1 MIRRSL
7 LWIWISILLGF
18 IGLGVG
24 MYQFLSWREQHL
36 ASAAL
41 LRLEKELSLAAQQQ
55 IVIEL
60 SPLVYSLEHLKTS
73 TYRLDPKQ
81 QTLLRRLIV
90 KQAKLQAEAIE
101 QSLYDRKY
109 LQVFND
115 LKVLG
120 EFLSLLGDDPAK
132 IFPAYTCLREMY
144 QDHPFLYPAENLDP
158 AFRWIVPPPL
168 HPCTQPEKVF

>member
-1 MIRRSL
+1 MIRRTL

-24 MYQFLSWREQHL
+24 IFQFLSWREQHL
-36 ASAAL
+36 TSTAL
-41 LRLEKELSLAAQQQ
+41 LRLEKELSLAAQQRTT
-55 IVIEL
+55 IEL
-60 SPLVYSLEHLKTS
+60 GPLVYSLGHLKTA
-73 TYRLDPKQ
+73 TYHLDPKQ
-81 QTLLRRLIV
+81 QTFLRHLIV
-90 KQAKLQAEAIE
+90 KQAQLQAEAIE

-109 LQVFND
+109 LRVFND

-132 IFPAYTCLREMY
+132 IFPAYTCLKESY

-158 AFRWIVPPPL
+158 AFRWIVPPPM
-168 HPCTQPEKVF
+168 HPCTQPEKAF